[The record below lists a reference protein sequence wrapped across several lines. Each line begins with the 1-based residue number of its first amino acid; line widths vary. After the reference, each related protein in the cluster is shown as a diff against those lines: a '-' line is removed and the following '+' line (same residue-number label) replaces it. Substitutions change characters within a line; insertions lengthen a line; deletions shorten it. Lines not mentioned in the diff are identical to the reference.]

1 MLELIDVWKVYRTG
15 SVEYPALRG
24 VTLRIEDGE
33 FVAVVGPS
41 GSGKTTLLNLV
52 GALDLPTKGD
62 IVLNGTS
69 YTSLGRSGLNELRR
83 KELGFVFQTFNL
95 LSHLTALENVELPL
109 ITAGVPRSERRR
121 RALEMLARLGME
133 NKASKKPTE
142 LSGGEQQRVA
152 IARALVNNP
161 SVILADEPTGNL
173 DSANAKNVVE
183 LLREINE
190 REGKTILLVTH
201 NLEIAEYADRIV
213 RMRDG
218 RVESEVRRN

>member
-109 ITAGVPRSERRR
+109 IAAGVPRSERRR

>member
-109 ITAGVPRSERRR
+109 IAAGVPRSERRR

-142 LSGGEQQRVA
+142 LSGGHEQRVA

-183 LLREINE
+183 LLREINK

>member
-109 ITAGVPRSERRR
+109 IAAGVPRSERRR

-183 LLREINE
+183 LLREINK